1 MLIVGLGN
9 PDKKYDGTYHNV
21 GFMVIDK
28 LIQNMNLSLKEDGCG
43 AKFVTFYKNSE
54 KIVIAK
60 PMTYMNL
67 SGEAVFALA
76 SKYNIP
82 KEEII
87 IVYDDIDLPVGDIRI
102 RKNGS
107 AGTHNGMR
115 NIVANLNSTEFPR
128 IRIGIGKP
136 EPPMQLVNYV
146 LSYIKGDNKDK
157 LETAFDKVAKLLEEY
172 ISHRNIDKL
181 MRDCKL

>member
-28 LIQNMNLSLKEDGCG
+28 LLDILGVTLKEEKCRS
-43 AKFVTFYKNSE
+43 KYVTLYKGG
-54 KIVIAK
+54 KKVIIAK

-67 SGEAVFALA
+67 SGEAVVAL
-76 SKYNIP
+76 SSTFNVP
-82 KEEII
+82 HSEII
-87 IVYDDIDLPVGDIRI
+87 VVYDDIDLPVGEIRI

-115 NIVANLNSTEFPR
+115 NIVANLGSTDFPR
-128 IRIGIGKP
+128 VRIGIGKP
-136 EPPMQLVNYV
+136 QPPMQLVDYV
-146 LSYIKGDNKDK
+146 LSHVRGENKEKLDAAFEKTARLISDYIVHGDIEKM
-157 LETAFDKVAKLLEEY
+157 
-172 ISHRNIDKL
+172 
-181 MRDCKL
+181 MRDSK

>member
-9 PDKKYDGTYHNV
+9 PDKKFDNTYHNV

-28 LIQNMNLSLKEDGCG
+28 LLDILGVKLKEDGCHS
-43 AKFVTFYKNSE
+43 KYVTFYKGGE

-67 SGEAVFALA
+67 SGEAVVALA
-76 SKYNIP
+76 SRFNIP
-82 KEEII
+82 TQEIVVI
-87 IVYDDIDLPVGDIRI
+87 YDDIDLPVGDIRV

-115 NIVANLNSTEFPR
+115 NIVNLLSTTDFPR
-128 IRIGIGKP
+128 VRVGIGKP
-136 EPPMQLVNYV
+136 QPPMQLVDYV
-146 LSYIKGDNKDK
+146 LSHIAGENKQKLDNSF
-157 LETAFDKVAKLLEEY
+157 EKVA
-172 ISHRNIDKL
+172 NILADFIGHKDLDKL
-181 MRDCKL
+181 MRDSK